1 MEEKS
6 VSLKP
11 EYIKKCDP
19 MTNRIAKQ
27 RMTSRP
33 DALYPPGFVIIGFID
48 RVLCCSFG
56 GFIQH
61 LLPSAGDDF
70 CGVSVDELFV
80 GLFAEKQAF

>member
-61 LLPSAGDDF
+61 QF

>member
-33 DALYPPGFVIIGFID
+33 DALHPPILQLLVSLTECYVVIVGSS
-48 RVLCCSFG
+48 L
-56 GFIQH
+56 QH